1 MMSKSMEKIKIQ
13 ASTPG
18 SRTQFLQCG
27 KCPVEDFCHRQ
38 TAATCPLVKIVE
50 ANP

>member
-1 MMSKSMEKIKIQ
+1 MSKPIEKIKIQ

-18 SRTQFLQCG
+18 SRSQFLQCG

-50 ANP
+50 KDS